1 MIVDDDE
8 IREFT
13 CFTCRKRF
21 PLISDLTK
29 HLKTEHTLASF
40 VDEGDGGGGE
50 DGGVANVRKSL
61 PDRESDGGEG
71 DDGPNETAMQV
82 ALTELDLMTPTPP
95 GQREKKFFC
104 GYVFTK
110 VYHGY

>member
-1 MIVDDDE
+1 MEITTTMIVDDDE

-29 HLKTEHTLASF
+29 HLKTEHTLATF
-40 VDEGDGGGGE
+40 VDEGGGGGGGGGE
-50 DGGVANVRKSL
+50 LEEGVSDEGKNLPERDGG
-61 PDRESDGGEG
+61 DGVNTH
-71 DDGPNETAMQV
+71 NEVAMQV
-82 ALTELDLMTPTPP
+82 ALTELDMMNPTTP

-104 GYVFTK
+104 G
-110 VYHGY
+110 